1 VTQFAHSRAIEAP
14 LTIFVGSN
22 AFVEP
27 ALSVAITHTQSR
39 AENVASWSELVRTN
53 VSASIGLRA
62 GYTFL

>member
-1 VTQFAHSRAIEAP
+1 VTQFAHSGAIEAP

-39 AENVASWSELVRTN
+39 AENVGSAADLARTN
-53 VSASIGLRA
+53 VSASLGLRA
-62 GYTFL
+62 GYAF